1 MAQEEGAMLGKKMSC
16 PLILLL
22 DVVCS
27 AATRPATFKA
37 VAPPSAGR
45 ESGRGRAKCSK
56 PAIYLQFL
64 WPPQL
69 AHSMPVQ
76 LTGQLPLGKLS
87 PS

>member
-1 MAQEEGAMLGKKMSC
+1 MAQAEGAMLGKKMSC

-27 AATRPATFKA
+27 AATRPATYKA

-45 ESGRGRAKCSK
+45 EGGRGRAKRSK

-64 WPPQL
+64 WPPQP
-69 AHSMPVQ
+69 AHSKPMQ
-76 LTGQLPLGKLS
+76 LTGLFPLGRF
-87 PS
+87 